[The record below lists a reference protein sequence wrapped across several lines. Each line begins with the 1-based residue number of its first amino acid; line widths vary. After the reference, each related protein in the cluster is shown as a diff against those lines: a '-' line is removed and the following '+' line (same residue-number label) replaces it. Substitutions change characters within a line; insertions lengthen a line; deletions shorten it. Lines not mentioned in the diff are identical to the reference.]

1 MTRKVLLTSL
11 SDMGHS
17 LSPRYFSVR
26 GEFGY
31 YYCDALLDAE
41 ASIKAALARFSIDEI
56 IILGSTGS
64 YDEGDELSTIP
75 LSHGRSLYSADKSTL
90 SSYGLLQYRI
100 AQFADELS
108 LDWKAEDGLP
118 PETRERLI
126 AFIKEFRESDAE
138 RRTHSCMIVSGT
150 RSLSAFPSFATT
162 PPPASSGSRAIS
174 TPS

>member
-41 ASIKAALARFSIDEI
+41 ASIKAALACFSIDEI

-138 RRTHSCMIVSGT
+138 LKDRRRAGSSPRSTTTASRWQSPSGRRLRTT
-150 RSLSAFPSFATT
+150 RW
-162 PPPASSGSRAIS
+162 R
-174 TPS
+174 

>member
-75 LSHGRSLYSADKSTL
+75 PQPRAKPVFCGQVD
-90 SSYGLLQYRI
+90 
-100 AQFADELS
+100 
-108 LDWKAEDGLP
+108 
-118 PETRERLI
+118 
-126 AFIKEFRESDAE
+126 AFQLR
-138 RRTHSCMIVSGT
+138 
-150 RSLSAFPSFATT
+150 
-162 PPPASSGSRAIS
+162 PPAVPDR
-174 TPS
+174 PVCR